1 MSYLKSNFLLN
12 KLNIIREKVNWFIG
26 FTTNLSKN
34 NNYVVTI
41 NQEVHLKIV

>member
-1 MSYLKSNFLLN
+1 MNYLISIFLLN
-12 KLNIIREKVNWFIG
+12 ELNIIREKVIWFIG
-26 FTTNLSKN
+26 FTTNLSKK